1 MEIVIGSQYA
11 GRTLLSY
18 LKFTLKISSAYITR
32 LKQDEHGLEVN
43 GDHVTVRYVLQA
55 GDILHVSID
64 DSFERA
70 NQSIE
75 PVDMPL
81 EIIYED
87 SDLLIINKPPFMPTH
102 PSHNHH
108 SDTLANAVAYLYK
121 TRGLPFIFRP
131 VGRLDKNT
139 SGIVVLGKNMPAAAH
154 FTKERQ
160 NNRIQKSY
168 IAIVCGE
175 IAENNGEITTPLKR
189 QAESIIIRT
198 VCDANDEGAMSAH
211 TVWEKLYSG
220 HGISLVRAYPKTG
233 RTHQI
238 RVHLASVGHPILGDD
253 IYGEESEYIQRH
265 ALHAY
270 TLRFSLPFSE
280 QIKTVDASIPED
292 MKSAFFEITGE
303 DISHY
308 LKDRKEYYEEK

>member
-1 MEIVIGSQYA
+1 MEILIDSQYA

-18 LKFTLKISSAYITR
+18 LKFTLKISSACITK
-32 LKQDEHGLEVN
+32 LKQDEHGLEIN
-43 GDHVTVRYVLQA
+43 GKHVTVRYILKA
-55 GDILHVSID
+55 GDILHVNID

-70 NQSIE
+70 NQNIE
-75 PVDMPL
+75 PVNLPL
-81 EIIYED
+81 DIIYED
-87 SDLLIINKPPFMPTH
+87 NDLLIINKPPFMPTH

-108 SDTLANAVAYLYK
+108 SDTLANAVSHLYK

-154 FTKERQ
+154 FTRERQ
-160 NNRIQKSY
+160 NNRVQKSY
-168 IAIVCGE
+168 IAVVCGE
-175 IAENNGEITTPLKR
+175 MSDPQGEINTPLKR
-189 QAESIIIRT
+189 QAESVIIRT
-198 VCDANDEGAMSAH
+198 VCNTEDEGAMPSQ
-211 TVWEKLYSG
+211 TFWEKLYSG

-238 RVHLASVGHPILGDD
+238 RVHLASIGHPILGDD

-270 TLRFSLPFSE
+270 TLSFPLPFSE

-292 MKSAFFEITGE
+292 MKAAFFAIAGE

-308 LKDRKEYYEEK
+308 IQN

>member
-1 MEIVIGSQYA
+1 MEIVIDSQFA

-32 LKQDEHGLEVN
+32 LKQHEHGLEVN
-43 GDHVTVRYVLQA
+43 GKHVTVRYILQK
-55 GDILHVSID
+55 GDILHVNID
-64 DSFERA
+64 DNFDRA
-70 NQSIE
+70 NRNIE
-75 PVDMPL
+75 PVDIPL

-87 SDLLIINKPPFMPTH
+87 NDLLIINKPPFMPTH

-108 SDTLANAVAYLYK
+108 SDTLANAVAHLYR
-121 TRGLPFIFRP
+121 TRNLPFIFRP

-160 NNRIQKSY
+160 NDRIQKSY

-175 IAENNGEITTPLKR
+175 MSEDNGEITTPLKR

-198 VCDANDEGAMSAH
+198 VCNPDDEGAMSAH
-211 TVWEKLYSG
+211 TVWERLYSG

-238 RVHLASVGHPILGDD
+238 RVHLASIGYPILGDD
-253 IYGEESEYIQRH
+253 IYGYESEYIKRH

-280 QIKTVDASIPED
+280 KMKIVNAGIPTD
-292 MKSAFFEITGE
+292 MMDAFFEITGE
-303 DISHY
+303 DISLY
-308 LKDRKEYYEEK
+308 LND

>member
-1 MEIVIGSQYA
+1 MEICINSKYA

-18 LKFTLKISSAYITR
+18 LKFTLKISSACITR
-32 LKQDEHGLEVN
+32 LKQDEHGLEIN
-43 GDHVTVRYVLQA
+43 GKHVTVRYILQS
-55 GDILHVSID
+55 GDLLHVNID

-70 NQSIE
+70 NQNIE
-75 PVDMPL
+75 PVDIPL
-81 EIIYED
+81 DIIYED
-87 SDLLIINKPPFMPTH
+87 GDLLIINKPPFMPTH

-108 SDTLANAVAYLYK
+108 SDTLANAVANLYK
-121 TRGLPFIFRP
+121 IRKLPFVFRP

-139 SGIVVLGKNMPAAAH
+139 SGIVVLGKNMLAAAH
-154 FTKERQ
+154 FTRERQ
-160 NNRIQKSY
+160 NNNVQKSY

-175 IAENNGEITTPLKR
+175 MSAVCGEINTPLKR

-198 VCDANDEGAMSAH
+198 VCDAEDEGAMSAQ

-220 HGISLVRAYPKTG
+220 NGISLIRAYPKTG

-253 IYGEESEYIQRH
+253 IYGEESQYIKRH

-270 TLRFSLPFSE
+270 TLSFPLQFSE
-280 QIKTVDASIPED
+280 KIQTVDADVPKD
-292 MKSAFFEITGE
+292 MKDAFFAITGE
-303 DISHY
+303 NISPY
-308 LKDRKEYYEEK
+308 LQHRKEFYEEK

>member
-1 MEIVIGSQYA
+1 MQIVIDSQYA

-18 LKFTLKISSAYITR
+18 LKFTLKISSAFITK

-43 GDHVTVRYVLQA
+43 GKHVTVRYILQTGDVLS
-55 GDILHVSID
+55 ISID
-64 DSFERA
+64 DSFERE
-70 NQSIE
+70 NQNIE
-75 PVDMPL
+75 PVDIPL
-81 EIIYED
+81 SIIYED
-87 SDLLIINKPPFMPTH
+87 NDLIIINKPPFMPTH

-108 SDTLANAVAYLYK
+108 SDTLANAVAHLYK
-121 TRGLPFIFRP
+121 TRELPFVFRP

-154 FTKERQ
+154 FAKERQ
-160 NNRIQKSY
+160 SNRVQKSY

-175 IAENNGEITTPLKR
+175 MSEDIGEITTPLKR
-189 QAESIIIRT
+189 QEESIIIRT
-198 VCDANDEGAMSAH
+198 VCDINDEGAMIAH

-238 RVHLASVGHPILGDD
+238 RVHLSSIGHPILGDD
-253 IYGEESEYIQRH
+253 IYGEESEYIHRH

-270 TLRFSLPFSE
+270 TLRFPLPFSE
-280 QIKTVDASIPED
+280 QVKSVDASIPED
-292 MKSAFFEITGE
+292 MKAAFFEITGE
-303 DISHY
+303 DISIYIKHRE
-308 LKDRKEYYEEK
+308 DYYEEK

>member
-1 MEIVIGSQYA
+1 MEIIIDNQYT

-32 LKQDEHGLEVN
+32 LKQDVHGLEVN
-43 GDHVTVRYVLQA
+43 GKHVTVRYILQA
-55 GDILHVSID
+55 GDVLHVNID

-70 NQSIE
+70 NQNIE
-75 PVDMPL
+75 PVDIPL
-81 EIIYED
+81 DIIYED
-87 SDLLIINKPPFMPTH
+87 NDLLIINKPPFMPTH
-102 PSHNHH
+102 LSHNHH
-108 SDTLANAVAYLYK
+108 SDTLANAVAHLYK

-131 VGRLDKNT
+131 VGRLDRNT

-154 FTKERQ
+154 FAKERQ
-160 NNRIQKSY
+160 ANRVQKSY
-168 IAIVCGE
+168 LAIVCGE
-175 IAENNGEITTPLKR
+175 MLEDNGEITAPLKR

-198 VCDANDEGAMSAH
+198 VCNPDDHGAMSAH
-211 TVWEKLYSG
+211 TLWKKLYSG

-238 RVHLASVGHPILGDD
+238 RVHLASIGHPILGDD
-253 IYGEESEYIQRH
+253 IYGDESEYIQRH

-280 QIKTVDASIPED
+280 QIKTVDASIPKD
-292 MKSAFFEITGE
+292 MKDAFFSITGE
-303 DISHY
+303 DISTF
-308 LKDRKEYYEEK
+308 LDNRKEFYE

>member
-1 MEIVIGSQYA
+1 MEILIDGQYA

-18 LKFTLKISSAYITR
+18 LKFTLKISSACITK
-32 LKQDEHGLEVN
+32 LKQDEHGLEIN
-43 GDHVTVRYVLQA
+43 GKHVTVRYILKS
-55 GDILHVSID
+55 GDILHVNID

-70 NQSIE
+70 NQNIE
-75 PVDMPL
+75 PVDIPL
-81 EIIYED
+81 DIIYED
-87 SDLLIINKPPFMPTH
+87 KDLLIINKPPFMPTH

-121 TRGLPFIFRP
+121 TRELPFIFRP

-160 NNRIQKSY
+160 YNRVQKSY

-175 IAENNGEITTPLKR
+175 MSEIRGEISTPLKR
-189 QAESIIIRT
+189 QAESVIVRT
-198 VCDANDEGAMSAH
+198 VCNTDDEGAMPSQ
-211 TVWEKLYSG
+211 TFWERLYAG

-238 RVHLASVGHPILGDD
+238 RVHLSSIGHPILGDD
-253 IYGEESEYIQRH
+253 LYGEESQYIKRH

-270 TLRFSLPFSE
+270 SSSFTLPFTE
-280 QIKTVDASIPED
+280 QAKTVQASIPAD
-292 MKSAFFEITGE
+292 MKNAFFTITGE
-303 DISHY
+303 DISRY
-308 LKDRKEYYEEK
+308 IQS

>member
-1 MEIVIGSQYA
+1 MEIVIGSQYE

-18 LKFTLKISSAYITR
+18 LKFTLKISSSCITK

-43 GDHVTVRYVLQA
+43 GKHVTVRYILQV
-55 GDILHVSID
+55 GDILHVNID
-64 DSFERA
+64 DSFEQA
-70 NQSIE
+70 NQNIE
-75 PVDMPL
+75 PVDIPL
-81 EIIYED
+81 DVIYED
-87 SDLLIINKPPFMPTH
+87 KDLLIINKPPYMPTH

-108 SDTLANAVAYLYK
+108 SDTLANAVAHLYK
-121 TRGLPFIFRP
+121 TRGLPFVFRP
-131 VGRLDKNT
+131 VGRLDRNT

-160 NNRIQKSY
+160 NDRVQKSY

-175 IAENNGEITTPLKR
+175 MSENKGEITTPLKR

-198 VCDANDEGAMSAH
+198 VCDADDEGAMSAQ
-211 TVWEKLYSG
+211 TFWEKLYSG

-238 RVHLASVGHPILGDD
+238 RVHLASIGHPILGDD

-270 TLRFSLPFSE
+270 TLQFSLPFSE
-280 QIKTVDASIPED
+280 QMKTVDASIPED
-292 MKSAFFEITGE
+292 MKAAFFEITGE
-303 DISHY
+303 DISLY
-308 LKDRKEYYEEK
+308 IKDRKEYYEEK

>member
-1 MEIVIGSQYA
+1 MEILIDSQYA

-18 LKFTLKISSAYITR
+18 LKFTLKISSSYITK

-43 GDHVTVRYVLQA
+43 GKHVTVRYILKP
-55 GDILHVSID
+55 GDMLHVNID
-64 DSFERA
+64 DNFDKA

-75 PVDMPL
+75 PVDIPL
-81 EIIYED
+81 DIIYED
-87 SDLLIINKPPFMPTH
+87 NDLLIINKPPFMPTH

-108 SDTLANAVAYLYK
+108 SDTLANAVAHLYK

-131 VGRLDKNT
+131 VGRLDRNT
-139 SGIVVLGKNMPAAAH
+139 SGIVALGKNMPAAAH
-154 FTKERQ
+154 FTRERQ
-160 NNRIQKSY
+160 NNNVQKSY

-175 IAENNGEITTPLKR
+175 MSEVCGEINTPLKR

-198 VCDANDEGAMSAH
+198 VCDSDDDGAMSAQ
-211 TVWEKLYSG
+211 TFWETLYSG

-253 IYGEESEYIQRH
+253 LYGKESQYIKRH

-270 TLRFSLPFSE
+270 TLSFTLPFSE
-280 QIKTVDASIPED
+280 QIKTIDASIPTD
-292 MKSAFFEITGE
+292 MKNAFFAITGKN
-303 DISHY
+303 ISRY
-308 LKDRKEYYEEK
+308 LQDREEFYEKK